1 MNRFFILLIA
11 AVVLTACDISKSDSQ
26 KHGEA
31 AQKEAG
37 HVEDKGEAEKG
48 PQGGRL
54 LEDGNLAVEV
64 TIFERGV
71 PPEFRVFVYRDGK
84 PLPPA
89 EAKVAIELT
98 RLGGRVDRFAFT
110 PQEGFLR
117 GNAEVVEP
125 HSFDV
130 NVMASVDGK
139 PHAWNYESYEGRA
152 QIAADMAKQSGIQTA
167 VAGPATL
174 RERIALYGVIEANAE
189 RVRQVSARYPGIIRS
204 VKRQIGDRVGAGD
217 VLATIESNESL
228 QTYALTAPIA
238 GVVTERMANVGENTG
253 DAALFVITDL
263 RSVWAELSVFPRDRG
278 RLAVGQAVQVKAAD
292 SELSAAGKVTY
303 VSPVGGTGQPL
314 VARVVLDN
322 GKGLWTPGMFVNGEV
337 TVGQRKVPLAVPLTA
352 VQSLRDWKVV
362 FANVGDTYEARPLEL
377 GRDDGEWVEV
387 MGGHLAAGDTYVA
400 ANSFLVKADIEKS
413 GASHD
418 H

>member
-1 MNRFFILLIA
+1 MNRYLIVLLA
-11 AVVLTACDISKSDSQ
+11 ALALAACGNGDSP
-26 KHGEA
+26 GEA
-31 AQKEAG
+31 HAEEG
-37 HVEDKGEAEKG
+37 HEEEGHAEEEGKKG

-84 PLPPA
+84 SLPPA
-89 EAKVAIELT
+89 EAKVAIELA

-130 NVMASVDGK
+130 TVEAVVEGK
-139 PHAWNYESYEGRA
+139 THRWTYPSYEGRVD
-152 QIAADMAKQSGIQTA
+152 IVADMATKSGVQTA
-167 VAGPATL
+167 AAGAGTL
-174 RERIALYGVIEANAE
+174 RERIALYGTVTASAE
-189 RVRQVSARYPGIIRS
+189 RVRQVSARYPGIIAS
-204 VKRQIGDRVGAGD
+204 VKRQVGDRVRAGD
-217 VLATIESNESL
+217 VLASIESNESL
-228 QTYALTAPIA
+228 QTYALTAPIG
-238 GVVTERMANVGENTG
+238 GVITERHANAGENTG
-253 DAALFVITDL
+253 DAPLFVVTDL
-263 RSVWAELSVFPRDRG
+263 GTVQAELSVFPKDRG
-278 RLAVGQAVQVKAAD
+278 RLAVGQTVHIKAAD
-292 SELSAAGKVTY
+292 SELAATGKLVW
-303 VSPVGGTGQPL
+303 VSPVGGIGQPL
-314 VARVVLDN
+314 TARVALDN
-322 GKGLWTPGMFVNGEV
+322 SRGLWTPGMFVNADV
-337 TVGQRKVPLAVPLTA
+337 TVGERKVALAVPLTA

-362 FANVGDTYEARPLEL
+362 FVNVGSTYEARPLEL

-387 MGGHLAAGDTYVA
+387 LGGHLAAGDRYVT